1 MVGIENIR
9 LSSFVVQ
16 HSWCTLFF
24 LTTVS
29 QGGLETMNG
38 EVAGLISTVIPIKKK
53 RKKKRK
59 KKTKKRRKKKRKRDM
74 SRKKIFKNSLT

>member
-9 LSSFVVQ
+9 LSSFFVQ
-16 HSWCTLFF
+16 HFWCTLFF

-53 RKKKRK
+53 IKKKRK
-59 KKTKKRRKKKRKRDM
+59 KKTKKGRKKKE
-74 SRKKIFKNSLT
+74 KKKKEKKETGYVT